1 VFKKILI
8 ANRSEVAVRIIHAC
22 RELGIAT
29 VAVYS
34 EADSEALHVSLADEA
49 VCLGPAEASLS
60 YLNQAAVLEAARS
73 TGADA
78 IHPGYGFLAE
88 NAGFARLVESSGL
101 RFIGPSP
108 ESMDRMGAKI
118 PARATAEAAGAPLVP
133 GFDDPKADDAALLA
147 AADRIGYPVIVKA
160 SMGGGG
166 KGMRIVA
173 DSSELQAALEAA
185 RREAQKAFG
194 DATIFLEKYL
204 DNPRHIEIQIL
215 ADSHGN
221 TIHLGERECSIQ
233 RRHQKIVEETPS
245 PAVDDGLRHAMGD
258 DAVAI
263 ASAVQYEGAGT
274 IEFIMDADG
283 SYYFLEM
290 NTRLQVEHPVTEN
303 VYGLDIVQWQIRIAA
318 GEKLTISQADV
329 LPRGHSIECRICA
342 EDAASGFLPQVGRV
356 DVLREP
362 GGPGVRLDSML
373 FPGQSIGADYDP
385 MLAKLIVHAEDRPA
399 AIRRMQQ
406 ALRDMTLLGVTSN
419 LGILS
424 EIVSHPAYAAGATDT
439 GFIARHFA
447 NYADPQ
453 PGLPEKLAAA
463 LAIGLRHTSAGQGG
477 TAARASLADPF
488 HSYGSWSNV

>member
-1 VFKKILI
+1 M
-8 ANRSEVAVRIIHAC
+8 RIIRAC

-34 EADSEALHVSLADEA
+34 EADSEALHVSLADESI
-49 VCLGPAEASLS
+49 CLGPAEAALS
-60 YLNQAAVLEAARS
+60 YLNQQKVIEAAQQ
-73 TGADA
+73 TGCDA

-88 NAGFARLVESSGL
+88 NAGFARLVEASGI

-108 ESMDRMGAKI
+108 DSMDRMGAKI

-133 GFDDPKADDAALLA
+133 GFDNPDASDEQLLA

-166 KGMRIVA
+166 KGMRIVN
-173 DSSELQAALEAA
+173 DSSELQGALEAA

-204 DNPRHIEIQIL
+204 VNPRHIEIQIL
-215 ADSHGN
+215 ADAHGN

-245 PAVDDGLRHAMGD
+245 TAVDEGLRNAMGD

-263 ASAVQYEGAGT
+263 ARAVDYEGAGT
-274 IEFIMDADG
+274 VEFIMDSAG

-329 LPRGHSIECRICA
+329 IPRGHSIECRICA
-342 EDAASGFLPQVGRV
+342 EDAAHDFLPQVGRV
-356 DVLREP
+356 NVLREP
-362 GGPGVRLDSML
+362 DGPGVRLDSML
-373 FPGQSIGADYDP
+373 RQGLVIGADYDP
-385 MLAKLIVHAEDRPA
+385 MLAKLIVHAADRPA
-399 AIRRMQQ
+399 AIRKMRQ
-406 ALRDMTLLGVTSN
+406 ALSDMCLLGVTSN

-424 EIVSHPAYAAGATDT
+424 EIVGHPAFAAGETDT
-439 GFIARHFA
+439 GFIGRHFGA
-447 NYADPQ
+447 YADPT
-453 PGLPEKLAAA
+453 PGLVEQLAAA
-463 LAIGLRHTSAGQGG
+463 LAIGMRSATSGQ
-477 TAARASLADPF
+477 TAAAAADPF
-488 HSYGSWSNV
+488 RSFGNWSNL